1 MLKNFDAIIF
11 DFDGTLVDSMWMWRQ
26 IDIDFLGERGL
37 PLPDDLQKN
46 IEGMSFYETA
56 QEFKRLFNLKESINE
71 LMDIWNQMA
80 YKKYQTKI
88 KLKPGAF
95 DFIKQAKEKG
105 LKLGI
110 ASSNSMELIT
120 AATHSLGIH
129 EYFDDILSANSVAR
143 GKPFPDVFLKVAENL
158 NVTPDKCL
166 VFEDITKGIE
176 AGKNAG
182 MTVCAVD
189 DAYSLDT
196 VDEKRKLADFYIYDY
211 KEII

>member
-80 YKKYQTKI
+80 YKKYQTEI

-95 DFIKQAKEKG
+95 DFIKQK
-105 LKLGI
+105 
-110 ASSNSMELIT
+110 MFW
-120 AATHSLGIH
+120 
-129 EYFDDILSANSVAR
+129 Y
-143 GKPFPDVFLKVAENL
+143 
-158 NVTPDKCL
+158 
-166 VFEDITKGIE
+166 
-176 AGKNAG
+176 
-182 MTVCAVD
+182 
-189 DAYSLDT
+189 
-196 VDEKRKLADFYIYDY
+196 
-211 KEII
+211 